1 MKRVF
6 MILVAL
12 IVIFSFWCT
21 SPMAQDTGERA
32 EESGE
37 AHIERDEDSD
47 EHAEQEGHWDEG
59 DDDRPEG
66 LYGRL
71 LADLERQREENRAL
85 REEVRSLKDEIVHL
99 LSDQIQRQ
107 QEEIHNLRMM
117 LEQQNEFMRGLM
129 REEFEIRKTREMFGA
144 GRDDRDMDEMMMRMR
159 MGMGENEGNIE
170 RDIEEVQEAMRR
182 NPNDPELHVKLAHLY
197 QEVDHLDAAIEQY
210 KAALSI
216 NPDFDPAFRGLE
228 ELRTKYPDISR
239 EPRPDWPGGDPDMPN
254 WIGEPEQERPLEKN
268 AGTVASADK
277 RHIALKTFEG
287 ETFTFRVP
295 LRQKDDGSWVL
306 NEDFARYAGSLEPG
320 TRIAILW
327 EEVDGGRV
335 IRRIERIGEKE

>member
-144 GRDDRDMDEMMMRMR
+144 GRDDKDMEMMMRMR

-170 RDIEEVQEAMRR
+170 RDIEEVQEALKR
-182 NPNDPELHVKLAHLY
+182 NPNDPELHTKLAHLY
-197 QEVDHLDAAIEQY
+197 LEVDHLDAAVEQY
-210 KAALSI
+210 KMALSI

-228 ELRTKYPDISR
+228 ELRAKYPDISR
-239 EPRPDWPGGDPDMPN
+239 EP
-254 WIGEPEQERPLEKN
+254 EPERPLEDN
-268 AGTVASADK
+268 AGTVVSANK
-277 RHIALKTFEG
+277 EEITLKTFEG
-287 ETFTFRVP
+287 ETFTFKVP
-295 LRQKDDGSWVL
+295 SRQKDDGSWVL
-306 NEDFARYAGSLEPG
+306 NKDMAEYARELEPG
-320 TRIAILW
+320 MQIAIVW
-327 EEVDGGRV
+327 EEVEGNRV
-335 IRRIERIGEKE
+335 IREIRRMEKER